1 MPSNYDSFVT
11 KAEIIN
17 CLLTFIL
24 IQLKYKENYVPVF
37 VSLCPLF
44 GKNVP

>member
-1 MPSNYDSFVT
+1 MPSNCDSFVT

-17 CLLTFIL
+17 YLLTSVF

-37 VSLCPLF
+37 VSLCPLL